1 MNKSMEKE
9 ALELFK
15 ALQVLMTDRT
25 MQSCLGSRSAFF
37 VGLHGD
43 DTSDISILAA
53 RMVEAGM
60 STPLLRDELF
70 MQLFKQINGNSNI
83 NSVTQAWTL
92 LSVYL
97 HCFAP
102 SQEFFPFVKNFLMQ
116 ASVQPFTALG
126 AGSCSGTAAARSSTA
141 PKRNSLKSRLT
152 ITARLSLLNSS
163 STTAATPQVDPNAT
177 SSEEDKES
185 LKKLIGYTNK
195 VLQWTEDEMM
205 LGVRGFQSEISMIDE
220 HLMQAVMK
228 RTQLKMKIG
237 VMTGSVYEISFC
249 FGELANLF
257 SILVLLF
264 EQIVG
269 SSYVNVGS
277 LKTMPNSVKST
288 PAVAAAPSVPPS
300 TSTKKGSVP
309 GTRGPTARV
318 SVLERS
324 SSTFFGDHSSASGF
338 KHPDIIAKCFRGFC
352 LYDDNEEEGSLDART
367 LPVQPA
373 HSCSVAWN
381 RDVVWDTLQHYMNSS
396 RLLYLRR
403 KFLLVSELLIDSQLD
418 LFGDEVTGKDPAGL
432 RRLWVSWLC
441 DPLYLP
447 VDHMRIDM
455 LFAEESR
462 YVNSQLYGI
471 SDDGCAYL
479 LAMQLLLTWNIEEEK
494 MSFGTTVTDLKWG
507 TGHIHVMR
515 NIDTSVR
522 PSTLSV

>member
-1 MNKSMEKE
+1 MEKE

-126 AGSCSGTAAARSSTA
+126 AGSGSGTAAARSSTA

-237 VMTGSVYEISFC
+237 VLGNLPICFQFWFC
-249 FGELANLF
+249 
-257 SILVLLF
+257 
-264 EQIVG
+264 
-269 SSYVNVGS
+269 
-277 LKTMPNSVKST
+277 
-288 PAVAAAPSVPPS
+288 
-300 TSTKKGSVP
+300 
-309 GTRGPTARV
+309 
-318 SVLERS
+318 
-324 SSTFFGDHSSASGF
+324 
-338 KHPDIIAKCFRGFC
+338 
-352 LYDDNEEEGSLDART
+352 
-367 LPVQPA
+367 
-373 HSCSVAWN
+373 
-381 RDVVWDTLQHYMNSS
+381 
-396 RLLYLRR
+396 YLN
-403 KFLLVSELLIDSQLD
+403 K
-418 LFGDEVTGKDPAGL
+418 
-432 RRLWVSWLC
+432 
-441 DPLYLP
+441 
-447 VDHMRIDM
+447 
-455 LFAEESR
+455 
-462 YVNSQLYGI
+462 
-471 SDDGCAYL
+471 L
-479 LAMQLLLTWNIEEEK
+479 LAA
-494 MSFGTTVTDLKWG
+494 
-507 TGHIHVMR
+507 VM
-515 NIDTSVR
+515 
-522 PSTLSV
+522 